1 MTHTSNSQRQSA
13 IGATVAILAMAL
25 AHFSTPTFY
34 LSLAIPLAYL
44 MWRRSAKGGVSE
56 DAASRCYLMYFLMGL
71 TGMVLEASSLGDD
84 LQFAL
89 TQMAESGDDAS
100 EAWITLIARMPDI
113 MLHALLPLASGVA
126 VYVLFGNFSISGAQ
140 ASHGSITGDS
150 VAELAALLQQGRIP
164 EAAAQLI
171 TAMVS
176 QTERLSVVS
185 QQFATATESAAGNL
199 ETIGTEARRTAQQL
213 QSLGTQTGVLTADV
227 QMIQQQIAETRRDI
241 SKLQTSVGD
250 IGQVVEDFSEIAASR
265 ILNFSYE
272 TAQPI
277 RDQQNKQDTVH
288 A

>member
-1 MTHTSNSQRQSA
+1 
-13 IGATVAILAMAL
+13 L
-25 AHFSTPTFY
+25 
-34 LSLAIPLAYL
+34 
-44 MWRRSAKGGVSE
+44 WRRSTKGGVTE

-71 TGMVLEASSLGDD
+71 TGMVLQASSLGDD

-89 TQMAESGDDAS
+89 TQMAESGDDSS

-150 VAELAALLQQGRIP
+150 VTELAALLQEGRIP

-171 TAMVS
+171 TAILS

-185 QQFATATESAAGNL
+185 LQFATATASAAGNL
-199 ETIGTEARRTAQQL
+199 ETIGTEAGRTAQQH

-227 QMIQQQIAETRRDI
+227 QKIQQQIAETRRDI

-265 ILNFSYE
+265 ILNFSCD

-277 RDQQNKQDTVH
+277 RDQQHKKDTVH

>member
-1 MTHTSNSQRQSA
+1 
-13 IGATVAILAMAL
+13 MAL

-34 LSLAIPLAYL
+34 LSLVIPLAYL
-44 MWRRSAKGGVSE
+44 VWRRTTKGGVTE

-71 TGMVLEASSLGDD
+71 TGMVLEASALGDD

-89 TQMAESGDDAS
+89 TQMAESGDDSS

-150 VAELAALLQQGRIP
+150 VNELTALLQEGRIP

-171 TAMVS
+171 TAIVS

-185 QQFATATESAAGNL
+185 QQFATATASAAGNL
-199 ETIGTEARRTAQQL
+199 ETIGTEAGRTAQQL

-227 QMIQQQIAETRRDI
+227 QKIQQQIAETRRDI

-265 ILNFSYE
+265 ILNFSCD

-277 RDQQNKQDTVH
+277 RDQQHKKDTVH